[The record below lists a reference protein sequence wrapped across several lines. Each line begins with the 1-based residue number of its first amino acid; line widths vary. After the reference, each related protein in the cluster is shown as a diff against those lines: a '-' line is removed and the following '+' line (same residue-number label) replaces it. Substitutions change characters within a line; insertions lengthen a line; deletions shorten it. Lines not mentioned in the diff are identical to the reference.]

1 MKDFTIYQNINIW
14 EEIGLL
20 REVKFKAS
28 LSGGKGGQNV
38 NRVHTKAELYWKP
51 FSSQVLEPEVKEKII
66 SRISSKLSA
75 EGELRIVCEEE
86 RSQLKNKQKA
96 IQKLYGLLS
105 SCFKERK
112 KRKATKPSK
121 ASVRKR
127 LDEKAKQKK
136 LKSDRKKPDY

>member
-1 MKDFTIYQNINIW
+1 MEDFAAYQNINIW
-14 EEIGLL
+14 EEMGLL

-38 NRVHTKAELYWKP
+38 NKVHTKVELYWKP
-51 FSSQVLEPEVKEKII
+51 FSSQVLEAEVKEKII
-66 SRISSKLSA
+66 SKLNSKLSS

-96 IQKLYGLLS
+96 IQKLYSLLS

-127 LDEKAKQKK
+127 LDEKSKQKK
-136 LKSDRKKPDY
+136 IKADRKKPDF